1 MSRGTLDTALLL
13 SISDTRLSR
22 FPAGLPRPFSYQLQI
37 NYAVLTPKDK
47 SSGLGSFPFARR
59 YSGNRCFFLFLRVL
73 RCFSSPGYLRIGYV
87 FTYGYLSITLSAFPH
102 SEICGLSDICSCP
115 QLIAACHVLRR
126 LLVPRHPPCALLH
139 LTFCLSF
146 VRFATLLLTSCGT
159 HISEYA
165 PFLGARAPCESNK
178 ILRKF
183 SYLHQ
188 RYV

>member
-1 MSRGTLDTALLL
+1 MAGFPKTLLL
-13 SISDTRLSR
+13 SFSSLLQSITPDRTR
-22 FPAGLPRPFSYQLQI
+22 
-37 NYAVLTPKDK
+37 
-47 SSGLGSFPFARR
+47 SGLGSFPFARR
-59 YSGNRCFFLFLRVL
+59 YSENRCFFLFLRVL
-73 RCFSSPGYLRIGYV
+73 RCFSSPGYLLIGYV
-87 FTYGYLSITLSAFPH
+87 FTYGYLSITLSEFPH

-139 LTFCLSF
+139 LTSCLSF
-146 VRFATLLLTSCGT
+146 VRFAALLLASCGT
-159 HISEYA
+159 HIPEYA